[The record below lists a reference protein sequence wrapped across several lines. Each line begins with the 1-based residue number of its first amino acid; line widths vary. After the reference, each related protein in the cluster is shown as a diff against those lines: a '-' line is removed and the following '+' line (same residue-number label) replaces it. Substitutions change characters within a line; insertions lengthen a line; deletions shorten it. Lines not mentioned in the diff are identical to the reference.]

1 MKRILLPF
9 LSLLTALA
17 LPSCLQQATTIH
29 LNKDGSGTL
38 VEETTFGAQMT
49 AMLGNIG
56 NLGGEAGAAKD
67 PLKELASP
75 EKAKTRAAK
84 LGEGVTVEK
93 AEAIEVNG
101 NKGAR
106 VTYHFDDINKLQ
118 FTASGGLQDAMPEM
132 PGAPAAA
139 KPVEKPT
146 TFKYADGVLTLT
158 NPEQKKPDAGDK
170 KPEGDAPAEDEAQAA
185 QMEAMMTQM
194 LGDMKMSLK
203 LVIEPGIAE
212 SNATY
217 VDGNTV
223 TLMEMDMGKVLKTPG
238 AMKKLKG
245 VDQGDKDAAMAALK
259 GVDGIKAET
268 QTAITVKVK

>member
-9 LSLLTALA
+9 VSLLTALI
-17 LPSCLQQATTIH
+17 LPGCLQQATTIH
-29 LNKDGSGTL
+29 LNKDGSGTI
-38 VEETTFGAQMT
+38 VEETTFGAQMS
-49 AMLGNIG
+49 AMLGG
-56 NLGGEAGAAKD
+56 LGGEGAEAKD

-75 EKAKTRAAK
+75 EKAKARAAK

-93 AEAIEVNG
+93 AETIEVNG
-101 NKGAR
+101 KKGAR
-106 VTYHFDDINKLQ
+106 VTYHFADINKLQ
-118 FTASGGLQDAMPEM
+118 FTTSGDLGVALPEA
-132 PGAPAAA
+132 PGSPAAD

-158 NPEQKKPDAGDK
+158 SPEQKKPDAGDK
-170 KPEGDAPAEDEAQAA
+170 KPEGDAPADEAQAA

-194 LGDMKMSLK
+194 GDMKMSLK

-217 VDGNTV
+217 VDGNTI
-223 TLMEMDMGKVLKTPG
+223 TLIEMDMGKVLKPPG

-245 VDQGDKDAAMAALK
+245 VDQKDPEAAMTALK
-259 GVDGIKAET
+259 GVDGIKTEAKKE
-268 QTAITVKVK
+268 ITVKVK

>member
-9 LSLLTALA
+9 VSLLTALA
-17 LPSCLQQATTIH
+17 LPGCLQQATTVH
-29 LNKDGSGTL
+29 LNKDGSGTI
-38 VEETTFGAQMT
+38 VEETTFGAQMA
-49 AMLGNIG
+49 AMLGG
-56 NLGGEAGAAKD
+56 LGGGLGGEGAEAKD
-67 PLKELASP
+67 PIKELASMD
-75 EKAKTRAAK
+75 KAKARAAK

-93 AEAIEVNG
+93 AEVIEVNG

-106 VTYHFDDINKLQ
+106 VTYHFADINKLQ
-118 FTASGGLQDAMPEM
+118 FTTSGDLGVALPEA
-132 PGAPAAA
+132 PGSPAAD

-158 NPEQKKPDAGDK
+158 SPEQKKPDAGDK
-170 KPEGDAPAEDEAQAA
+170 KPEGDAPADEAQAA

-194 LGDMKMSLK
+194 MGDMKMSLK

-217 VDGNTV
+217 VDGNTI

-245 VDQGDKDAAMAALK
+245 VDKNDQAAAMAALK
-259 GVDGIKAET
+259 GVDGIKAE
-268 QTAITVKVK
+268 AKKEITVKVK